1 MAAVL
6 AAVALVGATAAT
18 SAAGAPGPGGEVAFS
33 PIPGI
38 SGAAGAFLVAGPF
51 AEAVPSLEG
60 GAPAREGD
68 AIAGTAVAGAPAG
81 DHRAWRFFVAPPSG
95 QGVRLGEFG
104 EEGYLYAQIA
114 LPLDRAAVRYAVF
127 ATSVDV
133 TFWMSAPGRQALR
146 RDVKAFRRGEA
157 RLPTG
162 TGYATLT
169 LRLRLTGAPAE
180 VAVLYGGVSA
190 DNRLVAQPA
199 AVRLADTSEKRL
211 AGLLAEALTV
221 TLTPELAGE
230 NAQIDAKLT
239 LDRAAPV
246 TGGKLAVTFVAR
258 PAGAL
263 ARIDGNAGALT
274 AAITALTGGS
284 LGTASFRVPEGGPGR
299 FEVQAKVTCDGA
311 PLAKVAATG
320 LVTEEIERLVDS
332 IEERA
337 KPLLK
342 APGSP
347 SSSLAYALLQA
358 AKARRSLGKVDGLFG
373 AGSLVK
379 DVSAAEDAL
388 TAALEGRDFQAGRT
402 GFMERAYFSEVD
414 ESPQPYLV
422 YIPKGCRPGTGPWPL
437 VVYYHG
443 YVPTYDIDD
452 WVGEYPLLNAVCE
465 AEGCIL
471 AVPFARSNTDF
482 LTVGE
487 DDCMRVVEEMER
499 AYPVDRKR
507 IYLYGYSMGGLGVW
521 TTLCHYP
528 DRFAAATVLS
538 GQADMY
544 LWHGVSRGRYEPW
557 KRFLIDCDNPLGLA
571 GNMPHI
577 PVRVYHGGGDFV
589 VPKEHSAGMVRAL
602 KRLGGDAEL
611 TVVPEGT
618 HWSLYSAVLFKREPI
633 AWLKRHSL
641 PDAPPEKFTITSYS
655 PRYSKGWG
663 LEVTMHRR
671 EVEPAEVAVTRR
683 DGKVTLETRNVA
695 AMRIAGPLFKAG
707 TAFDIRAA
715 DGGEFRMARM
725 ADGTGLNAAL
735 AGMEPLPAVRKRP
748 GASGPV
754 KDVLRSAFVV
764 VYGTRGTIKERG
776 ALRETADRFAKEWRD
791 FAKGRPPVLADTE
804 VTPEVERAKNL
815 VLLGDASSNA
825 VIARIARGLP
835 VRWDARSAEVAG
847 RRVAL
852 TNPRTGKARGL
863 LFCHPNPD
871 APGRMVVVMSG
882 LFWGS
887 HLSINHKLDRVPDL
901 ILYEDAKD
909 LLNSNDPHNKAVVAG
924 FFGPDWGVESGRFFV
939 DDEAPGVEEVR

>member
-1 MAAVL
+1 VSCAAAVL
-6 AAVALVGATAAT
+6 GALALACATAV
-18 SAAGAPGPGGEVAFS
+18 AGAPGPGGEVAFS
-33 PIPGI
+33 PVPGI
-38 SGAAGAFLVAGPF
+38 SGAAGAFLLAGPF
-51 AEAVPSLEG
+51 TDAVVALES
-60 GAPAREGD
+60 GAPAREGG
-68 AIAGTAVAGAPAG
+68 AIAGAPAG
-81 DHRAWRFFVAPPSG
+81 RDGAWRLFIAQPSG

-104 EEGYLYAQIA
+104 EDGYLYAQIA
-114 LPLDRAAVRYAVF
+114 LPLDRAAARYVVLV
-127 ATSVDV
+127 TSVEA
-133 TFWMSAPGRQALR
+133 TFLMSAPGRQTLR
-146 RDVKAFRRGEA
+146 RDVQAFRRGEA
-157 RLPTG
+157 RLPGG

-169 LRLRLTGAPAE
+169 LRLKLAGAPAE
-180 VAVLYGGVSA
+180 VTVLYGGVSM
-190 DNRLVAQPA
+190 DNRLAALPV
-199 AVRLADTSEKRL
+199 AVRLGDTSPKRL
-211 AGLLAEALTV
+211 AALLAEALTV
-221 TLTPELAGE
+221 SLTPELAGE
-230 NAQIDAKLT
+230 NAEVEAKLT

-246 TGGKLAVTFVAR
+246 AGGKVAVSFTPR

-263 ARIDGNAGALT
+263 IEIEK
-274 AAITALTGGS
+274 AAAVVPGLTGRS
-284 LGTASFRVPEGGPGR
+284 LGSARFRVPEGGPGR
-299 FEVQAKVTCDGA
+299 FEVQAKVTRDGQT
-311 PLAKVAATG
+311 LAIVAATG
-320 LVTEEIERLVDS
+320 LVTEEIERLVDD

-337 KPLLK
+337 QPLLK
-342 APGSP
+342 AGRP
-347 SSSLAYALLQA
+347 SSSLAFALLQS
-358 AKARRSLGKVDGLFG
+358 AKARRALGKVGGLFG
-373 AGSLVK
+373 AGSLVR

-388 TAALEGRDFQAGRT
+388 EAAVAGRDFQAGRT

-452 WVGEYPLLNAVCE
+452 WVGEYPLLNAICE

-471 AVPFARSNTDF
+471 ALPFARSNTDF

-487 DDCMRVVEEMER
+487 DDCLRVVEEMEK

-544 LWHGVSRGRYEPW
+544 LWHGVARGRYEPW

-571 GNMPHI
+571 ANMPHI

-611 TVVPEGT
+611 TVVPKGT

-633 AWLKRHSL
+633 AWMKRHSL
-641 PDAPPEKFTITSYS
+641 PDAPPEKFVITSHS

-671 EVEPAEVAVTRR
+671 EVEPAEITVTRAG
-683 DGKVTLETRNVA
+683 GKVTVETRNVA
-695 AMRIAGPLFKAG
+695 AMRIAGRLFRAG
-707 TAFDIRAA
+707 TSFDIRAA
-715 DGGEFRMARM
+715 DGGEFRVARM
-725 ADGTGLNAAL
+725 ADGAGLNAAL
-735 AGMEPLPAVRKRP
+735 AGTEPLPAIRKRA

-764 VYGTRGTIKERG
+764 VYGTRGTIEERV
-776 ALRETADRFAKEWRD
+776 ALRETANRFAKEWRD
-791 FAKGRPPVLADTE
+791 FAKGRPPVMADVE

-815 VLLGDASSNA
+815 VLLGDAASNT
-825 VIARIARGLP
+825 VIARIAHGLP
-835 VRWDARSAEVAG
+835 VTWDARSAEVAG
-847 RRVAL
+847 HRVAL

-887 HLSINHKLDRVPDL
+887 YLSINHKLDRVPDL

-909 LLNSNDPHNKAVVAG
+909 LLNPNDPHNKAVVAG
-924 FFGPDWGVESGRFFV
+924 FFGPDWGIETGRFFV
-939 DDEAPGVEEVR
+939 DDEAPGVEPAK